1 MKHLSKLFSVF
12 ILIAVFS
19 SSCKKEEEGLEKVV
33 TAAIDFKNQLE
44 GISYSITNIGENV
57 AELSALPKTITVPTG
72 SIVRLTVVGQLSGYK
87 DGNET
92 IKNIFV
98 TTTINGQSKEC
109 DVRSYDEQ
117 SNPSFYFPAYSNMSM
132 KVRIVLSDGA
142 EHTIDGYQITVNEVS
157 KILTDKQVQNT
168 TGSDDRTIL
177 ATSSNTGFYYV
188 FAPYWINL
196 PGGIGLYKSPIDN
209 QFNKNTFI
217 GATPYFGLC
226 GLSNQGV
233 AANEIKLVSSAL
245 MQSSNLYPEFSAKFG
260 CGLGEFSMKFEPWNP
275 PVDLGDPDF
284 FHSYVGSQGYSYND
298 LGNIDIINPQDQLV
312 VSASAPCFKFV
323 TSWGKKGYGA
333 VRFVQNT
340 AGRIEFMM
348 QR

>member
-1 MKHLSKLFSVF
+1 MKQVSQFLTLLL
-12 ILIAVFS
+12 LIAVFS
-19 SSCKKEEEGLEKVV
+19 TSCKKDSQTLDNVV
-33 TAAIDFKNQLE
+33 TAAIDYKNQLE
-44 GISYSITNIGENV
+44 GISYSITSIGENV

-72 SIVRLTVVGQLSGYK
+72 SIVRLTVVGQMADYK

-92 IKNIFV
+92 IKNVFV
-98 TTTINGQSKEC
+98 TTTINGVSKEC
-109 DVRSYDEQ
+109 DVRNYDPQ

-142 EHTIDGYQITVNEVS
+142 ERIIEGYQITVNEDS

-177 ATSSNTGFYYV
+177 ATTSNTGFYYV

-196 PGGIGLYKSPIDN
+196 PGGIGLYKSPLDN
-209 QFNKNTFI
+209 QANKNTFI
-217 GATPYFGLC
+217 GATPYFALC
-226 GLSNQGV
+226 GLSNQGL

-245 MQSSNLYPEFSAKFG
+245 MQSSNLYPEFSAQFG
-260 CGLGEFSMKFEPWNP
+260 CGLGEFSMKFEAWNP
-275 PVDLGDPDF
+275 PVDLADGDF
-284 FHSYVGSQGYSYND
+284 FHNYVSAQGYSYSD
-298 LGNIDIINPQDQLV
+298 LGAIDITNPQDQLV
-312 VSASAPCFKFV
+312 VSAAAPCFKFV